1 MPASA
6 TASGRPELADIFRIH
21 GHRLGGLL
29 PRQRRAAQAIVDCRT
44 AAVGGHVR
52 ACDRCGHQE
61 ISYNSCRNRHCPKC
75 QSLERVRWQEAR
87 EQALLPV
94 PYFHAVFTIPSE
106 LHGIFLANQ
115 RQAYGLLFEAVARTL
130 LEVAA
135 DPRNLGARI
144 GFTTVLHTWT
154 QTLLYH
160 PHIHCIVAGGGLSAD
175 GTRWIAARPD
185 FLLSVRVLSTVFR
198 AKLLALLEEA
208 LNKGRIVVPAG
219 TPPKGVLR
227 LAARRKW
234 VVYCK
239 APFAGPKQ
247 VLAYL
252 GRYTHRIAIGNERIL
267 AMQDGEVTFR
277 YRDRAQAN
285 RQETLTLP
293 AQDFLARFLLHVLP
307 DRFVRV
313 RHHGLLANGVATQR
327 LARCRELL
335 RIAPVP
341 TPDPE
346 KEPESWQDLLLR
358 LTGRDVTAC
367 VNCRVGRM
375 QIVEDLEPKR
385 HRPVPRPC
393 AASP

>member
-1 MPASA
+1 VA
-6 TASGRPELADIFRIH
+6 TASGRPELADIFRTH
-21 GHRLGGLL
+21 GHRLEGLL
-29 PRQRRAAQAIVDCRT
+29 PRQRRVAQAIVDCRT
-44 AAVGGHVR
+44 AALGGHVR

-94 PYFHAVFTIPSE
+94 PYFHTVFTIPSA
-106 LHGIFLANQ
+106 LHAIFLANV
-115 RQAYGLLFEAVARTL
+115 RQAYGLLFRAVARTL
-130 LEVAA
+130 SEVAA
-135 DPRNLGARI
+135 DPRNLGAQI
-144 GFTTVLHTWT
+144 GFTAVLHTWT

-160 PHIHCIVAGGGLSAD
+160 PHIHGIVAGGGLAPD

-185 FLLSVRVLSTVFR
+185 FFVSVRVLSAVFR

-208 LNKGRIVVPAG
+208 LAEERIVAPSG
-219 TPPKGVLR
+219 TSPRGLLR
-227 LAARRKW
+227 RAARRKW

-252 GRYTHRIAIGNERIL
+252 GRYTHRIAIGNERL
-267 AMQDGEVTFR
+267 HSMQDGKVTFR
-277 YRDRAQAN
+277 YRDREHGN

-293 AQDFLARFLLHVLP
+293 AEDFLRRFLLHVLP

-313 RHHGLLANGVATQR
+313 RHYGLLANGVVAQR

-335 RIAPVP
+335 GMAAVKA
-341 TPDPE
+341 PDPE
-346 KEPESWQDLLLR
+346 EEQESWQDLLLR
-358 LTGRDVTAC
+358 LTGRDVKTC
-367 VNCRVGRM
+367 PTCRMGRM
-375 QIVEDLEPKR
+375 EIIEDLEPQR
-385 HRPVPRPC
+385 HRSVPRPC